1 LITIDPLV
9 NSMNDEMLGRMSFL
23 GYRCFGS
30 MLDKLTDEIQKN
42 AIKLGMRVI
51 YWQQQKDVKE
61 IEGILMRAQVVNTR
75 FTLLKIPLHFRF
87 QETKEYIRK
96 NQSRIDSVALSFREF
111 REMFINSDAE
121 AMAELVG
128 RFRALILRTNVGLL
142 SYSEATQPEELV
154 SPVAHEYLLSLIL
167 HRNEP
172 LASARVRTTY
182 DKLLWVSV

>member
-9 NSMNDEMLGRMSFL
+9 SSIDDEMLRRMSFL
-23 GYRCFGS
+23 GYRCFG
-30 MLDKLTDEIQKN
+30 LTFDKLSDNIQSN
-42 AIKLGMRVI
+42 AMKLGMRVI
-51 YWQQQKDVKE
+51 YWQQKKDVKD

-75 FTLLKIPLHFRF
+75 FTLLKIPLNFRF

-96 NQSRIDSVALSFREF
+96 NQSKIDSIALSFKEF
-111 REMFINSDAE
+111 RDIFINSDAE
-121 AMAELVG
+121 VMAGLVG
-128 RFRALILRTNVGLL
+128 RIRALLLRTDVGLL
-142 SYSEATQPEELV
+142 SYSEAAQPDELV

-172 LASARVRTTY
+172 LASARVKRTY